1 MLDTRFINFCRAD
14 SLFYDAAAAES
25 VGADFHEGRTLPE
38 GWTTTR
44 GREWT
49 VCLPPDCHTPD
60 QGWKIHVA
68 ASPGNAAELLDAVAP
83 YCVEHGLMFK
93 YISDEET
100 LSRRGSKYGDRS
112 ASGKF
117 ITVYPEDET
126 VLKETLDALD
136 ALVGGTPAPSVLS
149 DLRWKEG
156 PLYVRYGGFVL
167 KTARLKDGSLVPA
180 ITAPNGELVPDER
193 RPGFRPPAWVT
204 IPSFL
209 DEAVAER
216 RARTLT
222 DFPFRVYKALHFSN
236 GGGVY
241 RAVDKRDGTELL
253 LKEARPL
260 AGLDAAGEDAV
271 TRLEREHWALSQ
283 LSGLAAVP
291 VLRDVRKGSEHLF
304 LARDYV
310 DGTPLTDLVRLRHPY
325 GTTDNTAHARAQYT
339 AWALHILGQ
348 IADGV
353 AAMHERGV
361 VFGDLHPGNVLVR
374 PDDTVAFIDMET
386 ATPAEEMRAQA
397 MGSLGFRAPDHLRGP
412 DVDLFALDVLRLTM
426 FVPMP
431 HVVPWG
437 TEKIRTLIDAAVRDF
452 PLPESFV
459 RQIERG
465 LGEDVL
471 GAKTAYGV
479 PWPAT
484 GADTGDL
491 VTGLAD
497 SIIQAATPERTDRL
511 YPGDVSQFIV
521 ADGGVTFAYGAAG
534 VLWALHRAGADVPAE
549 HVEWLLAQ
557 AEHVAGEG
565 PGFLTGLAGV
575 AYTLDALG
583 HPDAADAVMD
593 RAFAGCDANVGSTL
607 ATGLSGL
614 GLTALHLAARTG
626 DDRRLRQALEL
637 ADRLSD
643 TPAPQRIGLLH
654 GRCGRALFLLRLH
667 EHTGRTELLERAVA
681 EIHAELDVIEGA
693 DFDDRFLTTGL
704 EGSAGIVLA
713 LRAVL
718 RHTPD
723 DGRIRSAV
731 SRLVTG
737 QRGGYSTSCGILHGR
752 SGEILALQDG
762 GTEAERDLLRYHL
775 DALGWEAIAAEP
787 GRVDFLGNYGY
798 RLSTDLGTG
807 SAGVL
812 LALAALRDGAPALS
826 FLAPAASGARL

>member
-204 IPSFL
+204 LPSFL

-310 DGTPLTDLVRLRHPY
+310 DGTPSRISYASATPTEPP
-325 GTTDNTAHARAQYT
+325 TTRPTPGRSTRPGRCTSSARSPT
-339 AWALHILGQ
+339 AW
-348 IADGV
+348 
-353 AAMHERGV
+353 
-361 VFGDLHPGNVLVR
+361 P
-374 PDDTVAFIDMET
+374 PCT
-386 ATPAEEMRAQA
+386 
-397 MGSLGFRAPDHLRGP
+397 
-412 DVDLFALDVLRLTM
+412 
-426 FVPMP
+426 
-431 HVVPWG
+431 
-437 TEKIRTLIDAAVRDF
+437 
-452 PLPESFV
+452 
-459 RQIERG
+459 
-465 LGEDVL
+465 
-471 GAKTAYGV
+471 
-479 PWPAT
+479 
-484 GADTGDL
+484 
-491 VTGLAD
+491 
-497 SIIQAATPERTDRL
+497 
-511 YPGDVSQFIV
+511 
-521 ADGGVTFAYGAAG
+521 
-534 VLWALHRAGADVPAE
+534 
-549 HVEWLLAQ
+549 
-557 AEHVAGEG
+557 
-565 PGFLTGLAGV
+565 
-575 AYTLDALG
+575 
-583 HPDAADAVMD
+583 
-593 RAFAGCDANVGSTL
+593 
-607 ATGLSGL
+607 
-614 GLTALHLAARTG
+614 
-626 DDRRLRQALEL
+626 
-637 ADRLSD
+637 
-643 TPAPQRIGLLH
+643 
-654 GRCGRALFLLRLH
+654 
-667 EHTGRTELLERAVA
+667 
-681 EIHAELDVIEGA
+681 
-693 DFDDRFLTTGL
+693 
-704 EGSAGIVLA
+704 
-713 LRAVL
+713 
-718 RHTPD
+718 
-723 DGRIRSAV
+723 SAV
-731 SRLVTG
+731 SSSATCTRATSWSAPTTPSPS
-737 QRGGYSTSCGILHGR
+737 STWRPPPPPRRCARRPWVPSA
-752 SGEILALQDG
+752 SGPP
-762 GTEAERDLLRYHL
+762 TT
-775 DALGWEAIAAEP
+775 
-787 GRVDFLGNYGY
+787 
-798 RLSTDLGTG
+798 S
-807 SAGVL
+807 
-812 LALAALRDGAPALS
+812 GAPTS
-826 FLAPAASGARL
+826 TCSRSTCSG